1 MKSFLFK
8 SCRLIALLLL
18 LISLLSNSEISQAD
32 ENNLPPEQVRQLM
45 TKTFDVMQDNYIE
58 PNVVPELRALFL
70 NKLELGQ
77 YDSLTSLEDFA
88 HVLGQ
93 DLRAVTGDSHLS
105 LYTVNPDE
113 EITHILAHEEGKLTN
128 NYGFEEVRY
137 LSGNIGYLKFN
148 KFSPDKQ
155 ARDAVDAS
163 FNFLEQ
169 SDGIIIDLRD
179 TVGGSP
185 DLVQYMLS
193 YFLPD
198 ETPLWYVL
206 NSKSEK
212 TAEISASNTAAHHSF
227 RGDFPVWILTS
238 RNTAS
243 ASEIFAGV
251 LQANSK
257 AVLVGDTTASAGF
270 YVGVRRITDTLAFRI
285 SLFKPIITAT
295 ERNWERTG
303 IIPDVDVPAM
313 DALEH
318 AGKLSDKAMR
328 ANL

>member
-1 MKSFLFK
+1 MKTIFLK
-8 SCRLIALLLL
+8 PCRLIALLLL

-32 ENNLPPEQVRQLM
+32 ENNLSSEHIRQLM

-58 PNVVPELRALFL
+58 PEVVPELRELFL

-77 YDSLTSLEDFA
+77 HDSLTSLEGFA
-88 HVLGQ
+88 RVLGQ
-93 DLRAVTGDSHLS
+93 DLRAVTGDNHLS

-113 EITHILAHEEGKLTN
+113 EITHILTHEEGKLTN
-128 NYGFEEVRY
+128 NCGFEEVRY

-148 KFSPDKQ
+148 KFSPEKQ
-155 ARDAVDAS
+155 AREAVDAA
-163 FNFLEQ
+163 FNFLGQ

-193 YFLPD
+193 YFLSD

-206 NSKSEK
+206 DSANEK
-212 TAEISASNTAAHHSF
+212 TAEISASDTAAHQGF

-243 ASEIFAGV
+243 ASELFAGV

-285 SLFKPIITAT
+285 SLLKPIITAT
-295 ERNWERTG
+295 GNNWERTG
-303 IIPDVDVPAM
+303 IIPDIEVPAM
-313 DALEH
+313 DALDH
-318 AGKLSDKAMR
+318 AHELSSKTMSADF
-328 ANL
+328 

>member
-1 MKSFLFK
+1 MKTILLK
-8 SCRLIALLLL
+8 PCRLIVLLLL
-18 LISLLSNSEISQAD
+18 LISLLSNSELSRAD
-32 ENNLPPEQVRQLM
+32 ENNLSPEHIRQLM
-45 TKTFDVMQDNYIE
+45 TKTFDIMQDNYVE
-58 PNVVPELRALFL
+58 PEVVPELKQLFL

-77 YDSLTSLEDFA
+77 YDSLTSLDDFA
-88 HVLGQ
+88 HVLGE
-93 DLRAVTGDSHLS
+93 DLRAVTGDNHLS
-105 LYTVNPDE
+105 LYTVNPNE
-113 EITHILAHEEGKLTN
+113 EITHILTHKEGKLTN

-155 ARDAVDAS
+155 ARDVVDAA

-193 YFLPD
+193 YFLSD

-212 TAEISASNTAAHHSF
+212 TAEISASNTAAHQGF
-227 RGDFPVWILTS
+227 RGDFPIWILTS

-257 AVLVGDTTASAGF
+257 AVLVGETTASAGF
-270 YVGVRRITDTLAFRI
+270 YVGVRRITDMLAFRI

-295 ERNWERTG
+295 GNNWERTG
-303 IIPDVDVPAM
+303 IIPDIEAPAM
-313 DALEH
+313 DALDRAHE
-318 AGKLSDKAMR
+318 LSAKTIR
-328 ANL
+328 ADL